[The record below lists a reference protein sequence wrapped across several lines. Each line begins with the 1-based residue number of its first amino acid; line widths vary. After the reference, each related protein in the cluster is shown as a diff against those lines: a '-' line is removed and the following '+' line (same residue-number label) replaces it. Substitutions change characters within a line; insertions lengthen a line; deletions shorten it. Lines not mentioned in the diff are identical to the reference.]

1 MFLSRLVNT
10 ANMSTPKSKDFQSNL
25 NMYVRGL
32 FYGRIAGCAMAAI
45 LSVGGISALLKGEG
59 VFELFKGSYFIVYA
73 LTIILPYTRMT
84 DRAWNRC
91 FILLSG
97 LSALFVFVMVAVVIF
112 AYMAAADRGERL
124 GVPGFE
130 GTLIFLALLQ
140 VPVVLFQRKPDLLD

>member
-1 MFLSRLVNT
+1 
-10 ANMSTPKSKDFQSNL
+10 MSTPESKDFQSNL

-32 FYGRIAGCAMAAI
+32 RYGRTAGCAMAAI
-45 LSVGGISALLKGEG
+45 LGVGGISALLRGEG

-84 DRAWNRC
+84 DRVWNRC

-112 AYMAAADRGERL
+112 AYMAATDRGERL

>member
-1 MFLSRLVNT
+1 MFLSRLVNIT
-10 ANMSTPKSKDFQSNL
+10 YMSKSEAEDFQSIQ
-25 NMYVRGL
+25 NMYARGL
-32 FYGRIAGCAMAAI
+32 GYGRIAGCVLAAI
-45 LSVGGISALLKGEG
+45 LGFEGISALLKGEG
-59 VFELFKGSYFIVYA
+59 VFELFKGSYFTLYA
-73 LTIILPYTRMT
+73 LAIILPYRRMT

-140 VPVVLFQRKPDLLD
+140 VPVVLFQRKPSLLD

>member
-1 MFLSRLVNT
+1 
-10 ANMSTPKSKDFQSNL
+10 MSTPESKDFQSNL

-32 FYGRIAGCAMAAI
+32 RYGRIAGCAMAAI

-73 LTIILPYTRMT
+73 LTISLPYTRMT